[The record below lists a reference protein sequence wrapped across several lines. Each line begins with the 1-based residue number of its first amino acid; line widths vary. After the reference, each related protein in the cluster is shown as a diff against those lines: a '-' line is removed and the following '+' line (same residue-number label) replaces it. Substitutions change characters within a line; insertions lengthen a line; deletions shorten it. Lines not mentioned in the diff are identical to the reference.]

1 MGGCGCESRCGY
13 LELRIYGLFM
23 MSFPL
28 LCSTAVCPDLQP
40 LVNGVI
46 TYSASDVPR
55 PIGTVADH
63 VCINGYVLVG
73 EQFRTCED
81 DDGVGRFNGVAPT
94 CERRFNDCLCKL
106 NVYFR

>member
-1 MGGCGCESRCGY
+1 MV
-13 LELRIYGLFM
+13 
-23 MSFPL
+23 SFPL

-40 LVNGVI
+40 LVNGMI
-46 TYSASDVPR
+46 TYSYNDVPR
-55 PIGTVADH
+55 PIGAVADH
-63 VCINGYVLVG
+63 VCINGYDLVG